1 MRTQTD
7 NRIQQAFDRQAH
19 PLFIPYVTAGDP
31 HPDVTVDLLLTLEEA
46 GADIIELGVPY
57 SDPLADGPVIQ
68 RASNRALQHGVTLS
82 KVLEMGR
89 EARLRGVSV
98 PLVLFT
104 YVNPVFRMGIEVLCR
119 RAKAAGFDGMIV
131 PDLPME
137 ENGELLE
144 AAKRHHLA
152 FIPLVAPTS
161 DERIER
167 IVAGARGFVYCVS
180 SLGTTG
186 TRDTFS
192 DDVIPFLRR
201 VRALSAVPTAVGFGV
216 SKREHVEA
224 FAPHVDAV
232 VVGSA
237 LVREIQAVRDKLL
250 HPNRERRQAGH
261 AHIRGFVRMLKNG

>member
-1 MRTQTD
+1 MRTQAD

-68 RASNRALQHGVTLS
+68 NASNRALQHGVTLS
-82 KVLEMGR
+82 KVLEMGK

-144 AAKRHHLA
+144 AAKRYHLA

-167 IVAGARGFVYCVS
+167 IVAGAWGFVYCVS

-237 LVREIQAVRDKLL
+237 LVREIQAVGDKLL